1 MSSGEDKR
9 EPSDIE
15 LVNQTLDV
23 DRERFNELVERYY
36 AKISRYLNRLLSR
49 NTADVEECLSETFLK
64 AYVNLSTY
72 SPRAPFSAW
81 LYRIAHN
88 QALDYMRRNVRR
100 GEVELKEEHA
110 VYDPARAYADHDYL
124 EYVLGQLHAEDRSL
138 LTLFYLE
145 GLSLQELS
153 DILKVKPNT
162 VAQRIKRAKA
172 KIRLYETPS

>member
-1 MSSGEDKR
+1 MSLGEDTR
-9 EPSDIE
+9 EVSDIE

-23 DRERFNELVERYY
+23 DGERFNELVERYY

-88 QALDYMRRNVRR
+88 QAIDYMRKNARR

-110 VYDPARAYADHDYL
+110 VYDPAEVYADHEYL
-124 EYVLGQLHAEDRSL
+124 EYALGQLGAEDRSL

-145 GLSLQELS
+145 SLSLQELS

-162 VAQRIKRAKA
+162 VAQRIKRAKE
-172 KIRLYETPS
+172 KIRLCDTPS